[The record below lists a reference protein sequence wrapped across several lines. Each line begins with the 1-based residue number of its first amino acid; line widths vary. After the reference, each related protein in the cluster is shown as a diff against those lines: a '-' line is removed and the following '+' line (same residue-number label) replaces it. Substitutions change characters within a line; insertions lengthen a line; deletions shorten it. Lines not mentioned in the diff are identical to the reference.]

1 MTLSEQQSAPDAV
14 PAGPLADADVWFGR
28 FFDDAALFPPRRAH
42 ATDAVVEHRAWRKS
56 GYASFVGP
64 LVCSDAQWRRVK
76 EQLDDG
82 DAFEVALTVPGG
94 VTALAQAV
102 APLQRAHVSLTQIE
116 VAINSVD
123 EVAQVVDFVRD
134 VSAPGRHT
142 YVELP
147 LALLT
152 TEVCSEVAAAGLRLK
167 VRTGGI
173 TADAFPSEL
182 ELASAI
188 LACVKADA
196 AFKLTAG
203 LHHAV
208 RHRDVNT
215 GFEHHGFLNVLLATS
230 AAVRGSDAS
239 CVATMLGLEHP
250 TTIAASIRA
259 LDHALAEA
267 VRQHFISFGT
277 CSIDE
282 PIEDLVRLGLIAE
295 AP

>member
-1 MTLSEQQSAPDAV
+1 MTLSEQQNAPGPIA
-14 PAGPLADADVWFGR
+14 AGPLADADVWFGR
-28 FFDDAALFPPRRAH
+28 LFDDAALFPPRRAH

-56 GYASFVGP
+56 GYAQLVGP
-64 LVCSDAQWRRVK
+64 LVCSDAQWRGV
-76 EQLDDG
+76 EQQLEED
-82 DAFEVALTVPGG
+82 DAFELALTVPGG
-94 VTALAQAV
+94 VAALRQAV
-102 APLQRAHVSLTQIE
+102 ASLKRTPVSLTQIE
-116 VAINSVD
+116 LPINNVD
-123 EVAQVVDFVRD
+123 EIGQVVDSVRE
-134 VSAPGRHT
+134 VAAPGVHV

-147 LALLT
+147 ISLLT
-152 TEVCSEVAAAGLRLK
+152 SEVCSEVTRAGLRLK

-188 LACVKADA
+188 SACVGAKV

-203 LHHAV
+203 LHNAV
-208 RHRDVNT
+208 RHRDAKT

-230 AAVRGSDAS
+230 AAVRGSDTS
-239 CVATMLGLEHP
+239 CIATMLGLENP
-250 TTIAASIRA
+250 STVSASILA
-259 LDHALAEA
+259 LDQELAAA

-295 AP
+295 AS